1 MTIRLVEDVGAPLA
15 VTAVDLIIETTRPD
29 WTKWAT
35 YVMAAYGYISA
46 GTGFLAVGKGGDF
59 SKNVGIAA
67 LPAAARNI
75 YEQVRGVGSPVSS
88 RRLSLR
94 KVSRWPAPLE
104 EQPFGGARLV

>member
-35 YVMAAYGYISA
+35 YAMAAGGYLA
-46 GTGFLAVGKGGDF
+46 DFLNWGKGDF
-59 SKNVGIAA
+59 AKNVGIAA

-75 YEQVRGVGSPVSS
+75 YEQVKGVGSPVSS

-94 KVSRWPAPLE
+94 KVSRWPAPVE